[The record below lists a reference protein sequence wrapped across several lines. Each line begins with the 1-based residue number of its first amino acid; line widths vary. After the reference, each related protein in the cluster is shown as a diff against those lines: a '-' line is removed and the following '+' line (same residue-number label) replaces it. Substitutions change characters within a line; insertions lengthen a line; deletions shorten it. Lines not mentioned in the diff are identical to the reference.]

1 MSCKADKMDPKDM
14 KVKLVIGGKEIAMV
28 PFVHDSFRDMIIA
41 FVNNLSGHE
50 GGKINIIID
59 K

>member
-1 MSCKADKMDPKDM
+1 MSCKADKMNPKDM
-14 KVKLVIGGKEIAMV
+14 KVKLVIGGKNIAMV
-28 PFVHDSFRDMIIA
+28 PFVHDAFRDMIIA
-41 FVNNLSGHE
+41 FVNNLNGHD